1 MWRTAGR
8 TVSRWM
14 WTFASVKRDTDR
26 KVDNPAST
34 KYSQW
39 HLGPTANARSPH
51 TVVCRL
57 CTSISEAD
65 SIRLQCYCQSRR
77 RNAEHRRP
85 ADNCMQAAT
94 AAYDGMQA
102 AYDDMQPVYD
112 HIQAAY
118 HSKMQ
123 ADCRL
128 HISLVGRHLK
138 MPHVCVA

>member
-1 MWRTAGR
+1 
-8 TVSRWM
+8 
-14 WTFASVKRDTDR
+14 
-26 KVDNPAST
+26 
-34 KYSQW
+34 
-39 HLGPTANARSPH
+39 
-51 TVVCRL
+51 
-57 CTSISEAD
+57 
-65 SIRLQCYCQSRR
+65 
-77 RNAEHRRP
+77 
-85 ADNCMQAAT
+85 MQAAT

-138 MPHVCVA
+138 MPHVYVA